1 MNKTKI
7 LSLAA
12 GSLLFLGAGIA
23 IINVAQARPNASSL
37 SRMAAQATATMSP
50 ADHAA
55 HHDGST
61 TPVTAT
67 VPATTSM
74 MSGAMPMSMAGVM
87 SGTMTNMQGM
97 MANMQN
103 MMTGMQGMID
113 HMRSMQDMLGA
124 GGMMTGTMPSFDAMQ
139 AMMTNMQTMMTNM
152 QSMMGSSGMM
162 TETMPGMD
170 AMGNMS
176 DMGHMQ
182 AISSAGVPTATLADS
197 KPLAFKM
204 VNGVKVFE
212 LTATP
217 VRWPI
222 LKDVFVTAWTY
233 NGTVPGPMIRV
244 TEGDKVRVVVK
255 NNLPEDTSIH
265 WHGLMVPNTMDGVPP
280 FTQKPISPGQTFTY
294 EFTVN
299 QAGTFMYHAHV
310 STDKQIPLG
319 LYAPLI
325 VDPKTPAATK
335 PAVDETLM
343 LSEWTINAQG
353 ETVPSMPMAGAEPNY
368 FTINGKAF
376 PDTKG
381 IKVKV
386 GDVVRLR
393 LAAIGQFAHPMH
405 LHGSSFKIV
414 AVDGNPVPE
423 AAQLTRDTIA
433 VNPGERYDIEFKAT
447 MPGTWILHCHI
458 LHHVTNNNVEPG
470 GLIYAITVE

>member
-1 MNKTKI
+1 MNKIKL
-7 LSLAA
+7 LSLTA
-12 GSLLFLGAGIA
+12 GSLLVLGASIF
-23 IINVAQARPNASSL
+23 IYNVAQARPNASAL
-37 SRMAAQATATMSP
+37 SRMAVQATATMSP

-55 HHDGST
+55 HHDGS
-61 TPVTAT
+61 AT
-67 VPATTSM
+67 VTTTVPTTTSM
-74 MSGAMPMSMAGVM
+74 MSGAMPMNMAGVM
-87 SGTMTNMQGM
+87 SGTMPN
-97 MANMQN
+97 
-103 MMTGMQGMID
+103 MQGMID
-113 HMRSMQDMLGA
+113 HMRSMQGMMSA
-124 GGMMTGTMPSFDAMQ
+124 GGVMSGTMPSLEAMQTMMANMQ
-139 AMMTNMQTMMTNM
+139 AMMTNMQG
-152 QSMMGSSGMM
+152 MMGSGGMM
-162 TETMPGMD
+162 TETMPGMPGMD
-170 AMGNMS
+170 AMDNMPGMS
-176 DMGHMQ
+176 HME
-182 AISSAGVPTATLADS
+182 AISSAGVPTATLAES
-197 KPLAFKM
+197 KPLAFKT

-212 LTATP
+212 LTAMP

-222 LKDVFVTAWTY
+222 LKDVYVTAWTY
-233 NGTVPGPMIRV
+233 NGTVPGPMIRI

-280 FTQKPISPGQTFTY
+280 FTQKPIAPGQTFTY

-381 IKVKV
+381 IKVKL

-405 LHGSSFKIV
+405 LHGSSFKVV

-423 AAQLTRDTIA
+423 AAQLTRDTIT

>member
-1 MNKTKI
+1 MNKIKL
-7 LSLAA
+7 LSLTA
-12 GSLLFLGAGIA
+12 GSLLVLGASIA
-23 IINVAQARPNASSL
+23 IYNVAQARPNASFL
-37 SRMAAQATATMSP
+37 SKMAAQATATMSP
-50 ADHAA
+50 AVHAA
-55 HHDGST
+55 HHDDSA
-61 TPVTAT
+61 TPVTTT
-67 VPATTSM
+67 VPTTTSM
-74 MSGAMPMSMAGVM
+74 MSGAMPMNMPGMM
-87 SGTMTNMQGM
+87 SGTMPNMQGM
-97 MANMQN
+97 MANMQD

-113 HMRSMQDMLGA
+113 HMRSMQGMMSA
-124 GGMMTGTMPSFDAMQ
+124 GDMMTGTMPSPEAMQ
-139 AMMTNMQTMMTNM
+139 GMMTNMQAMMANM
-152 QSMMGSSGMM
+152 QGMMGSSGMM
-162 TETMPGMD
+162 SSTMSNMN
-170 AMGNMS
+170 AMGDMQGMS
-176 DMGHMQ
+176 HMQ
-182 AISSAGVPTATLADS
+182 AISSAGVTTATLAES
-197 KPLAFKM
+197 KPLAFKT

-222 LKDVFVTAWTY
+222 LKDVYVTAWTY

-244 TEGDKVRVVVK
+244 TEGDKVRVIVK

-280 FTQKPISPGQTFTY
+280 FTQKPIAPGQTFTY

-353 ETVPSMPMAGAEPNY
+353 ETVPTMPMAGAEPNY

-393 LAAIGQFAHPMH
+393 VAAIGQFSHPMH
-405 LHGSSFKIV
+405 LHGSSFKVV

-423 AAQLTRDTIA
+423 AAQLTRDTIT
-433 VNPGERYDIEFKAT
+433 VNLGERYDIEFKAT

>member
-1 MNKTKI
+1 MHKI
-7 LSLAA
+7 KLISVVAGALLIAGGGLSLYT
-12 GSLLFLGAGIA
+12 IA
-23 IINVAQARPNASSL
+23 NANTEAKVSTTLAQ
-37 SRMAAQATATMSP
+37 QATATPMP
-50 ADHAA
+50 TDHAA
-55 HHDGST
+55 HHPVVSST
-61 TPVTAT
+61 TNTTPTVSPSGTAMSET
-67 VPATTSM
+67 MPMDMSSM
-74 MSGAMPMSMAGVM
+74 MGG
-87 SGTMTNMQGM
+87 N
-97 MANMQN
+97 
-103 MMTGMQGMID
+103 
-113 HMRSMQDMLGA
+113 
-124 GGMMTGTMPSFDAMQ
+124 GMMTGTMPSMQQMQTMMANMQ
-139 AMMTNMQTMMTNM
+139 AMMQNMQG
-152 QSMMGSSGMM
+152 MMGNSGMM
-162 TETMPGMD
+162 TDTMPGMSE
-170 AMGNMS
+170 MPEMN
-176 DMGHMQ
+176 HMTS
-182 AISSAGVPTATLADS
+182 ISSAGVPTATETES
-197 KPLAFKM
+197 KALAFKV

-212 LTATP
+212 LTTTP

-244 TEGDKVRVVVK
+244 TEGDKVRVIVK

-280 FTQKPISPGQTFTY
+280 FTQKPIAPGQTFTY

-299 QAGTFMYHAHV
+299 QAGTFMYHSHV

-325 VDPKTPAATK
+325 VDPKTPPAAK

-343 LSEWTINAQG
+343 LSEWTINANG

-381 IKVKV
+381 ITVKV

-405 LHGSSFKIV
+405 LHGSTFKVI
-414 AVDGNPVPE
+414 AVDGNPVPA
-423 AAQLTRDTIA
+423 AAQLTRDTIT
-433 VNPGERYDIEFKAT
+433 VNPGERYDIEFTAT

-458 LHHVTNNNVEPG
+458 LHHVTNDNVEPG